1 MENLDSY
8 GKVWKRSGVAFW
20 FCFIEQK
27 SVGVERPIFKTMTD
41 YFIVQNCFKAES
53 RGACT
58 FGKISPSFIGAVEVC
73 LQTTISCYRAGR
85 ILGALSDF
93 YSSVL

>member
-58 FGKISPSFIGAVEVC
+58 FGKINEVM
-73 LQTTISCYRAGR
+73 LALRSGGR
-85 ILGALSDF
+85 IVSILPYLAIGQVE
-93 YSSVL
+93 Y